1 MLRVFEHRVLR
12 EILGA
17 KRDDVRGQWRKLC
30 YDPHCLL
37 NIMIKS
43 RMRWAGHV
51 ASMGRREYIHGFG
64 GKPER
69 KRILGRPKRGWED
82 NIKINL

>member
-1 MLRVFEHRVLR
+1 MEKTVN
-12 EILGA
+12 
-17 KRDDVRGQWRKLC
+17 
-30 YDPHCLL
+30 DPHCSP

-51 ASMGRREYIHGFG
+51 AGMGRREYIHGFG
-64 GKPER
+64 RKPDGKR
-69 KRILGRPKRGWED
+69 LLGRPKRGWED